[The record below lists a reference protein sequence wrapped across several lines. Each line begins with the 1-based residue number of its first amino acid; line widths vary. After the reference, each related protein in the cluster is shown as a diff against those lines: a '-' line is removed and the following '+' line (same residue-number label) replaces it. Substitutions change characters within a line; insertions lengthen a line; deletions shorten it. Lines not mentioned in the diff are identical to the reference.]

1 MSFLLALIPAPIRGA
16 VEGAL
21 LFALAASIACG
32 AVYLHHSGYKAGAAS
47 VQSQWGAQKLAD
59 ANAYAQALAKADA
72 QNRQQQ
78 AQWEQKLAAA
88 STQYQEALRNV
99 ETKHTAAL
107 AALRAGTLRLRD
119 PGAGAG
125 QDGSGAVPNPATGAS
140 RRDGSAPGE
149 LSGPSSGVLSGNASE
164 FILGL
169 AAEAD
174 EVAER
179 LGACQAVVQAD
190 RAVLQSSPT
199 PTATSDKPD

>member
-47 VQSQWGAQKLAD
+47 VQSRWDAQKLAD

-88 STQYQEALRNV
+88 SSQYQEALRNV

-119 PGAGAG
+119 PGAGTG
-125 QDGSGAVPNPATGAS
+125 QDGSGAMSDVATSTS
-140 RRDGSAPGE
+140 RRDGDASGE
-149 LSGPSSGVLSGNASE
+149 LSGPSSE
-164 FILGL
+164 FLLGL

-199 PTATSDKPD
+199 PMATSDKPD

>member
-16 VEGAL
+16 VEGAF
-21 LFALAASIACG
+21 LFALAAGIGLG
-32 AVYLHHSGYKAGAAS
+32 AIYLHHSGYKAGAAS
-47 VQSQWGAQKLAD
+47 VQAQWDAQKLAD

-72 QNRQQQ
+72 QARQQQ
-78 AQWEQKLAAA
+78 TQWEQKLAAA

-119 PGAGAG
+119 PGAATG
-125 QDGSGAVPNPATGAS
+125 QDGNGAVPNAATGAG
-140 RRDGSAPGE
+140 RRDGGTSGE
-149 LSGPSSGVLSGNASE
+149 LSGPSSE
-164 FILGL
+164 FLLGL

-190 RAVLQSSPT
+190 RAVLHSNEPAST
-199 PTATSDKPD
+199 N